1 MAVRRRANTDRACG
15 WLLTTAGMGSVKQGS
30 GVGTAVADVCAWPL
44 CQVLKFTKLVQIQS
58 SEFEFKFKLI
68 QTLTGPNRTF
78 LSLKNVKQNMVVKVL
93 KKGTTLLI
101 ETSSDSNRISN
112 ENSEKFL
119 GLEFNRIY

>member
-1 MAVRRRANTDRACG
+1 LRQRGCPVGGHVEEGTGRGLGMAVRRHANTDRAGG

-78 LSLKNVKQNMVVKVL
+78 LSLK
-93 KKGTTLLI
+93 
-101 ETSSDSNRISN
+101 ISN
-112 ENSEKFL
+112 KIWL
-119 GLEFNRIY
+119 